1 LKIIRFED
9 ESGRIR
15 VGEPVGDTK
24 ARIIA
29 GELFGK
35 FESTEEVCGV
45 RRLLAPLVP
54 TNIIAIGLN
63 YRRHAEEGGQPVP
76 KYPVVFAKLTSSLA
90 NPGDPIFLPIDAP
103 DEVDYEAELAV
114 VIGKTAR
121 HVSIENALDHVLGY
135 TCANDVSARDCQQ
148 RRDIQWMR
156 AKSFD
161 TFCPLGPSLVVDSK
175 LDPNSLPIR
184 SKLNDKTM
192 QNSNTEDMCFSVPT
206 LISYLSQHFTLL
218 PGTVIL
224 TGTPEGVGFAQSPP
238 VYLRDGDT
246 ISVEID
252 GLGKLTNSVIR
263 EESLIE

>member
-1 LKIIRFED
+1 LRIIRFED
-9 ESGRIR
+9 ESGTIR
-15 VGEPVGDTK
+15 LGEPVGDET
-24 ARIIA
+24 ARVIS
-29 GELFGK
+29 GDLFGTFK
-35 FESTEEVCGV
+35 STDEVRNV

-63 YRRHAEEGGQPVP
+63 YHRHAEESGLQVP
-76 KYPVVFAKLTSSLA
+76 KNPVVFAKLTSSLA

-114 VIGKTAR
+114 VIGKSAR
-121 HVSIENALDHVLGY
+121 HTKIEDALDHVLGY
-135 TCANDVSARDCQQ
+135 TCANDVSARDCQG
-148 RRDIQWMR
+148 RRDLQWTR

-161 TFCPLGPSLVVDSK
+161 TFCPLGPSLLVDPK

-184 SKLNDKTM
+184 SKLNGKTM
-192 QNSNTEDMCFSVPT
+192 QESNTEDMCFSVPT

-224 TGTPEGVGFAQSPP
+224 TGTPEGVGSAQRPP

-246 ISVEID
+246 ISVEVD
-252 GLGKLTNSVIR
+252 GVGKLTNPVRR
-263 EESLIE
+263 EA

>member
-1 LKIIRFED
+1 MRIIRFED
-9 ESGRIR
+9 ESGTICL
-15 VGEPVGDTK
+15 GEPAGDEAARVIVGD
-24 ARIIA
+24 
-29 GELFGK
+29 LFGT
-35 FESTEEVCGV
+35 FESTDEVRVV

-63 YRRHAEEGGQPVP
+63 YRRHAEEGGSEVP
-76 KYPVVFAKLTSSLA
+76 KHPVVFAKLTSSLA

-114 VIGKTAR
+114 VIGKSAR
-121 HVSIENALDHVLGY
+121 HTKIEEALGHVLGY

-148 RRDIQWMR
+148 RRDLQWMR

-161 TFCPLGPSLVVDSK
+161 TFCPLGPSLVVDPE

-184 SKLNDKTM
+184 SKLNGKTM
-192 QNSNTEDMCFSVPT
+192 QESNTDDMCFSVPT

-224 TGTPEGVGFAQSPP
+224 TGTPEGVGFAQHPP

-252 GLGKLTNSVIR
+252 GIGELTNPVRR
-263 EESLIE
+263 EG